1 MNLNNEKISQGDDP
15 TQEEEERLN
24 SENIYLPHIEDE
36 VSDDETSSLA
46 SVSIEFL
53 RGMRGPKLS
62 VTLPIS
68 QDEKTSISSYFAAIS
83 QYIYPEDLPYLN
95 SFITDG
101 KIVLPS
107 GTKIS
112 RPKSELYGENIR
124 LLILP
129 GRDIATNTLAM
140 TNLLSFDPM
149 QHSCTM
155 IDGELYFHAPIKP
168 LDNEEEAY
176 FLKGVAENHVVYNSI
191 KPCVRSDGERF
202 VLNSST
208 SHDPSCLSYSSSQI
222 MAKVG
227 IYAGHDNIFRKNN
240 FGAQKVISVSSYF
253 GPTLADVL
261 DELHS
266 FSPEKSETLAWA
278 ILYAYFEQV
287 YFKGI
292 VHTDIK
298 PANICISN
306 FNEPFEITF
315 IDHKESF
322 CIGEK
327 SNGLGTVGY
336 YSHEFF
342 KHPEN
347 AAVQL
352 KLLRENG
359 PEFFYKD
366 IVVNKMREQFSPASD
381 IYALGQ
387 TIQDCTNL
395 KPGSD
400 LFNLVQTM
408 TQKDG
413 RISADEIAEYIF
425 TRSGKANYIPNIY
438 HTSIG

>member
-15 TQEEEERLN
+15 TQEE
-24 SENIYLPHIEDE
+24 DE
-36 VSDDETSSLA
+36 VSDDETRSLA
-46 SVSIEFL
+46 SVSIEL
-53 RGMRGPKLS
+53 LRGPKLS

-68 QDEKTSISSYFAAIS
+68 EDEKASISSYFAAIS

-95 SFITDG
+95 PFITDG

-140 TNLLSFDPM
+140 TNLSPFDPM

-155 IDGELYFHAPIKP
+155 IDGELYFHAPIN
-168 LDNEEEAY
+168 NEEEAY
-176 FLKGVAENHVVYNSI
+176 FLKGVAENHVVYDSI

-202 VLNSST
+202 VLNCST

-222 MAKVG
+222 MARVG

-261 DELHS
+261 DKLHS

-306 FNEPFEITF
+306 FNEPFEIIF

-322 CIGEK
+322 FIGEK

-342 KHPEN
+342 KDPEN

-425 TRSGKANYIPNIY
+425 TRSGKANYIPK
-438 HTSIG
+438 SITPV